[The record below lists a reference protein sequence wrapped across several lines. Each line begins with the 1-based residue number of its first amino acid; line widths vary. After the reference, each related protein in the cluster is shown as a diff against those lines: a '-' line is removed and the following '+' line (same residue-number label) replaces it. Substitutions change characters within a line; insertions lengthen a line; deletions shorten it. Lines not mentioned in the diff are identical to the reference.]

1 MSWINS
7 CSIQF
12 AKRLESLHFVSSVWF
27 KIKIHAVSEQSFTNG
42 ELYQSPLEE
51 QTGEDC
57 FEGHTQV
64 QVGFFMPARL
74 SLIQYIT
81 AGSITLS
88 HRWTCFCELE
98 NVSSSCWSLLLF
110 YPPVTCSISRAWN
123 TFSLYFHWFNPTRK
137 SWSCHKLYLPLSHG
151 ASVRVLQQAA
161 DHPKFPGGAGS
172 M

>member
-1 MSWINS
+1 MLWVNNPSLMGSCINLPLKNKLGKIALKDTHKSRLDSS
-7 CSIQF
+7 CLPGCNS
-12 AKRLESLHFVSSVWF
+12 
-27 KIKIHAVSEQSFTNG
+27 
-42 ELYQSPLEE
+42 
-51 QTGEDC
+51 
-57 FEGHTQV
+57 
-64 QVGFFMPARL
+64 
-74 SLIQYIT
+74 YIT